1 MKYIHIRELENDE
14 CPSVG
19 VISTMSLNANFKRAI
34 ESHFDGELKTFY
46 FQSDVA
52 SLTDCINAVPID
64 VTVVIETECG
74 ELEYI
79 VELSQ
84 TFLYI

>member
-1 MKYIHIRELENDE
+1 
-14 CPSVG
+14 
-19 VISTMSLNANFKRAI
+19 MSLNANFKRAI
-34 ESHFDGELKTFY
+34 EIHFDGELKTFH
-46 FQSDVA
+46 FQSAEVS

-64 VTVVIETECG
+64 VTVIIETECG

-84 TFLYI
+84 TFLYT